1 VWFRAGVMKN
11 RKKAVVIV
19 AVLVAIL
26 GAVILAVGI
35 WRQPEKTLLKVMSDK
50 VDLQVRNVHYTEV
63 GDSGMKW
70 EIDADTARYQ
80 KKENLALFDKVTVK
94 LVTKDG
100 RTYVMNGDRGRFN
113 TESRDMQIEGN
124 VVIVSEAGDR
134 FTTDRLQYRHA
145 EKRIDTDGPVV
156 MENRRVRISGVGM
169 TLALD
174 GKKVSLLSKVR
185 ANTVGGM
192 KGVQ

>member
-1 VWFRAGVMKN
+1 MKN